1 MLHPRRCPSHQEKP
15 TPRAVHFDF
24 WFKITLGLST
34 YSPSVVFNWIITRC
48 MRPSTAV
55 YKIKVCFLCFFFFF
69 SFTQFLSISFTQFE
83 QRAHRCN
90 NREAFGTLSGVFRE
104 LRLSLYANVLK
115 SLRSRIGKLTVLFEQ
130 NATKQVPALLIW
142 LLMTCTEVP
151 SHSRH
156 GGAGADVNLA
166 LPPIFV

>member
-1 MLHPRRCPSHQEKP
+1 MP
-15 TPRAVHFDF
+15 TPQAVQFDF

-55 YKIKVCFLCFFFFF
+55 YKIKVCFLCFFF
-69 SFTQFLSISFTQFE
+69 SFTPQFE

-90 NREAFGTLSGVFRE
+90 NREAFGTLSGVFHE
-104 LRLSLYANVLK
+104 LRLSLHANVLK

-142 LLMTCTEVP
+142 LLITCTEVP